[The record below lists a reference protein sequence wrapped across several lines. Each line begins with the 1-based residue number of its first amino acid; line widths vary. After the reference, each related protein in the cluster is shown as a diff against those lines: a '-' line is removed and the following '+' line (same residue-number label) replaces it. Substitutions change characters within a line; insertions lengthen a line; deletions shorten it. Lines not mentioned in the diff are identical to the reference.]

1 MTALVMASAIGTGFA
16 SAAIWLYLLTARG
29 QFWRDRPELAD
40 FPPPTNWPRIA
51 AVIPARNEAE
61 IIGITI
67 RSLTAQDYS
76 GEFGIVVV
84 DDDSDDGTSDL
95 ARAAAAE
102 SRRPVVVLRGAERQ
116 PGWTGKMWTVSQGVV
131 EAEGRFD
138 PDFLLLTDADVVHH
152 KANLSELVARAEA
165 EKRDLVSLMPKLH
178 CNTFAERA
186 MLPAFVYFFE
196 MLYPFRW
203 VADPRRPVA
212 AAAGG
217 CMLVRRTALDRV
229 GGIARLKAAIFE
241 DCVLAAAIKHGNPGG
256 VWIGLTDATR
266 DLRIYNSVGEVW
278 QMVARY
284 AFTQLDHSAWKLA
297 GTILSLFV
305 IFLAPPLL
313 FWFGQG
319 LVAALGALSWLAMA
333 ASFQPILRLYG
344 RSPLWGLTLPFIAAV
359 YLGATIH
366 SAQRYWQGK
375 GGLWKGRAQAHAI
388 DEISS

>member
-1 MTALVMASAIGTGFA
+1 MTALGTAFTIGAGFA
-16 SAAIWLYLLTARG
+16 NAAIWVYLLTARG
-29 QFWRDRPELAD
+29 QFWRDKPERAD
-40 FPPPTNWPRIA
+40 FPPPATWPRIA

-61 IIGITI
+61 IIATTI
-67 RSLTAQDYS
+67 RSLTAQDYP
-76 GEFGIVVV
+76 GELGIVLV
-84 DDDSDDGTSDL
+84 DDNSDDGTGDL

-102 SRRPVVVLRGAERQ
+102 SVWPVVVLRGAELQ
-116 PGWTGKMWTVSQGVV
+116 PGWTGKMWAVSQGVA
-131 EAEGRFD
+131 EAEVRFD

-152 KANLSELVARAEA
+152 KTNLSELATRAEA
-165 EKRDLVSLMPKLH
+165 GKRDLVSLMPKLH
-178 CNTFAERA
+178 CSTFAERA

-241 DCVLAAAIKHGNPGG
+241 DCVLAAAIKPGNPGG
-256 VWIGLTDATR
+256 VWLGLTDATR
-266 DLRIYNSVGEVW
+266 DLRVYNSVGEIW
-278 QMVARY
+278 NMVARY
-284 AFTQLDHSAWKLA
+284 AFTQLNHSAWMLA
-297 GTILSLFV
+297 GTVLSLFV
-305 IFLAPPLL
+305 TFLAPPLL

-319 LVAALGALSWLAMA
+319 LVAALGALSWLTMA
-333 ASFQPILRLYG
+333 ASFQPILRFYG

-375 GGLWKGRAQAHAI
+375 GGLWKGRAQAHTI